1 MLKILKK
8 REEKPERKEE
18 AIEADLLQAE
28 QIEDVG
34 EAVIVEP
41 NSSDEIGKI
50 EETETVEELPQEE
63 KKPEGVTRGF
73 RQEAESFAKGK
84 ELPAERLEA
93 GIEMLKKIGEA
104 WRTGELTVEL
114 LDVALRGIDYDD
126 AVAKAFADG
135 ELKGR
140 NTQIEEKY
148 MRPEDSDGL
157 PHPSGKGSASRSA
170 RRVASIFDLARDA
183 G

>member
-34 EAVIVEP
+34 DAVIVEP
-41 NSSDEIGKI
+41 NSSDEIEEI
-50 EETETVEELPQEE
+50 EETEAVEKLPLEE

-84 ELPAERLEA
+84 ELPAERLES

-157 PHPSGKGSASRSA
+157 PHPSGKGSANRSA